1 MLSQNYNKKLHTY
14 LKNRLRGSKPLAFAW
29 TTSLLL
35 HNGTSEWKYLPEK
48 YKVNVI
54 LAKGEYHCGIEE
66 KTRCNSTVTKG
77 KEIFIAAE
85 ICTVTKIKIQR
96 LRSVSLLH

>member
-1 MLSQNYNKKLHTY
+1 MHARC
-14 LKNRLRGSKPLAFAW
+14 KNRLHGSKPSAFAW
-29 TTSLLL
+29 KTSLLWQ
-35 HNGTSEWKYLPEK
+35 NRTSEWKYLPEK
-48 YKVNVI
+48 YETNIV
-54 LAKGEYHCGIEE
+54 LAKGEYHCGVEE